1 LFAAHAVLNKFSD
14 AARACTGVIA
24 EIRRGTAPSV
34 MATITKVG
42 EIAREAN
49 RYAINFC
56 TPNDGRRGVSKP
68 VHAQAG
74 R

>member
-1 LFAAHAVLNKFSD
+1 MSRSHGPLHPAGLALFAAHAVLNKFSD

-49 RYAINFC
+49 RYAINFLY
-56 TPNDGRRGVSKP
+56 T
-68 VHAQAG
+68 Q
-74 R
+74 